1 SSASHSHPPF
11 LPSFPTRRSSDLGPY
26 LLGERMTAADILW
39 GIALNWTMMF
49 GVVPRNDVFV
59 RYAERI
65 TARAAFQRVTAA
77 DVEMA
82 AQRSEEHTSEL
93 QSRSDLVCR
102 LLLE

>member
-1 SSASHSHPPF
+1 MKRDPAPVTQSPYADYDTM
-11 LPSFPTRRSSDLGPY
+11 LGALEKQLAAGPY

-82 AQRSEEHTSEL
+82 AQHAAE
-93 QSRSDLVCR
+93 CAG
-102 LLLE
+102 